1 MTQAFDVIV
10 AGDFTFGGDLGLRVA
25 QECRVQAQMGLVTGL
40 LHLGAPTL
48 RRSLSPDLTGLV
60 RRGLVTIVSL
70 AEEVAAKLVVVHCPT
85 ALDVYPPGLRRLRA
99 DRVVLVH
106 DRIPDTG
113 SMARWHG
120 LSFGRMS
127 WAPTNRW
134 VRAGLE
140 RLRLPIEMEERD
152 WRPIGLAPLDGRSTV
167 PREKRRLAVGMV
179 LPGHRR
185 RKSSRDPL
193 LDLLPRDGTVEVHR
207 LCTDPGFADGETAPP
222 HWYQYGIG
230 DISADRLVAD
240 SDALLHF
247 PAGKSLELP
256 DAAIAA
262 ALGAGR
268 LVATDPR
275 FRPHLG
281 PAPIYC
287 SAEEALALVTGAYRD
302 PAERER
308 RRALA
313 LQQAELQFPASAH
326 RERITRLLDLAP
338 DDRPTVVAP
347 KRDNTPPR
355 VLFVPSNGVGLGHVT
370 RLLAIANRAKGRFL
384 PLFATL
390 AQAAAP
396 IEAFGYQVEYIPS
409 QSDTQAPLETWDG
422 WFRAELERL
431 IRGYDID
438 LVVFDGNNPTPGLV
452 NAVLA
457 QPPCRAVWVRRG
469 MGKATP
475 SQFLDNARFF
485 DLIIEPGEIAAE
497 RDTGPT
503 SQRRHE
509 ATQVDPIRLLDPEQL
524 LDRAE
529 ARQALGLDPER
540 PSVLV
545 QLGSGSHRDVVALVD
560 TVVKCLAGFD
570 GVQTVI
576 AEWENGAAS
585 LSLWPGTRVV
595 SGLPLSQYF
604 NAFDFSISAAGYNT
618 FHEVMAFGLPTIFIG
633 NRHEAIDDQ
642 VARAQFAQDAG
653 AALELGED
661 ELFQLRS
668 VCDVL
673 FDPRAREVLRENS
686 RKLARPNG
694 AAAAADAIAELL
706 GGA

>member
-25 QECRVQAQMGLVTGL
+25 QECRVQAEMGLVTGL
-40 LHLGAPTL
+40 LHLGAPHL
-48 RRSLSPDLTGLV
+48 HRPLSPDLTGLV
-60 RRGLVTIVSL
+60 RRGLAQIVSL
-70 AEEVAAKLVVVHCPT
+70 TDDVVARLVIVHCPT

-113 SMARWHG
+113 SMARWNG
-120 LSFGRMS
+120 LSFGRMI
-127 WAPTNRW
+127 WAPMNRW

-152 WRPIGLAPLDGRSTV
+152 WRPVGLAPLHVPPATV
-167 PREKRRLAVGMV
+167 QQKRRLSVGMV

-185 RKSSRDPL
+185 RRPGRDPL
-193 LDLLPRDGTVEVHR
+193 LDLMPRDGTVEVHR
-207 LCTDPGFADGETAPP
+207 LCADPSLAEGETVPP

-247 PAGKSLELP
+247 PAGKSMELP

-262 ALGAGR
+262 ALAAGK

-281 PAPIYC
+281 PAPIYYA
-287 SAEEALALVTGAYRD
+287 AEEALALVTAAYRD
-302 PAERER
+302 PTERAR
-308 RRALA
+308 RHALA
-313 LQQAELQFPASAH
+313 TQQADLQFPAAAH
-326 RERITRLLDLAP
+326 RERIARLLDLAP
-338 DDRPTVVAP
+338 EDRRSVAAP
-347 KRDNTPPR
+347 QRRNTPPR

-370 RLLAIANRAKGRFL
+370 RLLAIANRSEGRFL

-396 IEAFGYQVEYIPS
+396 IESFGYQVEYIPS
-409 QSDTQAPLETWDG
+409 QSDTQAPLESWDG
-422 WFRAELERL
+422 WFRTELERL

-452 NAVLA
+452 HAVLA

-469 MGKATP
+469 MGKATASP
-475 SQFLDNARFF
+475 FLDNARFF

-497 RDTGPT
+497 RDTGAT

-509 ATQVDPIRLLDPEQL
+509 ALQVDPIRLLDPGQL
-524 LDRAE
+524 LDRVE
-529 ARQALGLDPER
+529 ARQALGIDPER

-585 LSLWPGTRVV
+585 LSLWPDTRVV

-618 FHEVMAFGLPTIFIG
+618 FHEVMAFGLPTIFVG

-668 VCDVL
+668 VCEVL
-673 FDPRAREVLRENS
+673 FDPRAREVLRENG

-694 AAAAADAIAELL
+694 AAAAADAIARLL
-706 GGA
+706 GAA